1 MFQVMTLQIAVMLVQ
16 ARPVVVLM
24 SLWKEALVQP
34 ATSRLNVSP
43 LVDVV
48 VILALRVSTQDL
60 PLLRPQHHQHQARAL
75 CRLA

>member
-1 MFQVMTLQIAVMLVQ
+1 MTLQIAVMLVQ

-24 SLWKEALVQP
+24 SLWKAVLVQL
-34 ATSRLNVSP
+34 ATSRLNASP

-60 PLLRPQHHQHQARAL
+60 PLQCPQHHQHQARAL